1 MFLRVCDVTMSQFIF
16 LRGFVLKPT
25 CRAEI
30 LWAAV
35 GLARFGRDTK
45 VAGWRDTI
53 EDGNTNIGTHKKN
66 TIRFLYV
73 HVALLL

>member
-35 GLARFGRDTK
+35 GIPSLEHVRSYVLPRLPLLMFTK
-45 VAGWRDTI
+45 ST
-53 EDGNTNIGTHKKN
+53 
-66 TIRFLYV
+66 
-73 HVALLL
+73 